1 EFTRFAEVASR
12 SGRRGGT
19 SFITGFAEQAARTQR
34 VVQRSVERPLQEAQK
49 VAAASGGRAG
59 SSFVSGFTRPV
70 QTMTLK
76 VSQALDPRSPGSR
89 RWRAGRVGVAARVLS
104 RGSLSRRRAHSVL
117 CSAAWNGHF
126 RRRRR
131 SRRPPVGGLGR
142 RLCPGL
148 PARCRR

>member
-1 EFTRFAEVASR
+1 MRELDRATRATQREFTRFAEVASR

-59 SSFVSGFTRPV
+59 SSLVAGCTRPV

-76 VSQALDPRSPGSR
+76 VSQALDPTMTATVKRQIG
-89 RWRAGRVGVAARVLS
+89 RASCREGVR
-104 RGSLSRRRAHSVL
+104 
-117 CSAAWNGHF
+117 
-126 RRRRR
+126 
-131 SRRPPVGGLGR
+131 
-142 RLCPGL
+142 
-148 PARCRR
+148 